1 MGCFGGWVSARAQ
14 GMVLEAF
21 WRRDSNRGSDGQGG
35 TWWHPPLVKW
45 DRSELGPQH
54 KEAPPLT

>member
-1 MGCFGGWVSARAQ
+1 MSARAQ